1 MKTMSIFLAIALTS
15 SPMPAENYYSSTS
28 PEVAAEIMELVING
42 EYREYLDFNGDGN
55 LNMADVV
62 GVSKRYADNCKYGN
76 EITLDNEVIDSIV
89 SENYSEACIYWEI
102 DRVNGNLTRQYELAA
117 SEIMTAEIYME
128 FENYSECITVEVN
141 PFTETIS
148 VLNDYNISESC

>member
-28 PEVAAEIMELVING
+28 PEVAAEIMEVVING

-55 LNMADVV
+55 LNIADVV
-62 GVSKRYADNCKYGN
+62 GVSKRYSDNCKYGN
-76 EITLDNEVIDSIV
+76 EITLTSDTVYDIAT
-89 SENYSEACIYWEI
+89 ENYSDELIYWEI
-102 DRVNGNLTRQYELAA
+102 DRVNGNLTRQYELVA

-128 FENYSECITVEVN
+128 FETYSECVTVEVN
-141 PFTETIS
+141 PFTETIT
-148 VLNDYNISESC
+148 VID